1 MRERYSCGKVVPM
14 ERSPDQAFVQAE
26 PDPTRSDSHPALRD
40 ASAILARAEADQV
53 AADDARERHRSEPMP
68 VIEADLQV
76 GPVLGAYEQVLAVRR
91 YAVLD
96 RRQASVGPNLPAAM
110 AGDLYVTTRRLI
122 LIGRRTLWFE
132 LAEIEDVL
140 LSGERL
146 LLVMREGEGAVLS
159 VTDPRLLRV
168 EIAAA
173 RLTARG

>member
-1 MRERYSCGKVVPM
+1 M
-14 ERSPDQAFVQAE
+14 ERIRRQGFIKAE
-26 PDPTRSDSHPALRD
+26 PDTTRPATDPALRD
-40 ASAILARAEADQV
+40 AEAILARAEADQV
-53 AADDARERHRSEPMP
+53 AADDARERHRSGAIPTLEP
-68 VIEADLQV
+68 DLQV
-76 GPVLGAYEQVLAVRR
+76 GPVLGPYEQVLAMRR
-91 YAVLD
+91 HAVLD
-96 RRQASVGPNLPAAM
+96 RRQGTLGPNLPTSM

-146 LLVMREGEGAVLS
+146 LLVMRDGEGAALS

>member
-1 MRERYSCGKVVPM
+1 M

-40 ASAILARAEADQV
+40 ASAILARADADQQ
-53 AADDARERHRSEPMP
+53 AADNARERHRSGPTAALEP
-68 VIEADLQV
+68 DLLV
-76 GPVLGAYEQVLAVRR
+76 GPVLEPYEQVLAIRR
-91 YAVLD
+91 HAILD
-96 RRQASVGPNLPAAM
+96 RRQGSVGPNLPTAM
-110 AGDLYVTTRRLI
+110 AGDVYVTTRRLI

-146 LLVMREGEGAVLS
+146 LLVMQDGEGAALS
-159 VTDPRLLRV
+159 VSDPRLLRV